1 MGRRAGHRSP
11 NRPAGTRARQPAR
24 PAERALRRAGDTRRS
39 RLRRRRA
46 GHDDDSRSREPEA
59 VTGRLRAY
67 VVDDE
72 PGALKQVVQSLKSTG
87 RVDVVGT
94 ATCAETALVEVPTR
108 DVEALFLD
116 IHMPGMSG
124 FELLERMRTSAL
136 VVFVTAHDE
145 HALRAFEAAAIDYLL
160 KPVKR
165 ERLERTLDRLESRR
179 GDPGASVQAVLE
191 KLARHYPR
199 APAYAERIS
208 LDLGQQRTQLVEVAK
223 ISHFLAQGKGTVAVT
238 ASGSHLVDRA
248 LGELEERLDPRQFVR
263 IHRSAIVNLAWV
275 AEVQPELG
283 GRLTVKLKD
292 GPRTE
297 LQVARDRAR
306 AFRERMVL

>member
-1 MGRRAGHRSP
+1 M
-11 NRPAGTRARQPAR
+11 TV
-24 PAERALRRAGDTRRS
+24 
-39 RLRRRRA
+39 RLR
-46 GHDDDSRSREPEA
+46 
-59 VTGRLRAY
+59 VY

-87 RVDVVGT
+87 RVEVVGT
-94 ATCAETALVEVPTR
+94 ATTGETALAEVPAL
-108 DVEALFLD
+108 DVDALFLD
-116 IHMPGMSG
+116 IHMPGMTG
-124 FELLERMRTSAL
+124 FELLERLRTRAL

-145 HALRAFEAAAIDYLL
+145 HALRAFESAAIDYLL

-165 ERLERTLDRLESRR
+165 ERLERTLDRLESHR

-191 KLARHYPR
+191 KLARHYPHT
-199 APAYAERIS
+199 PAYAERIS
-208 LDLGQQRTQLVEVAK
+208 LDLGQQRTQLVEVTT
-223 ISHFLAQGKGTVAVT
+223 ISHFLAQGKGTLAVT

-275 AEVQPELG
+275 AEI
-283 GRLTVKLKD
+283 VKLKD

-306 AFRERMVL
+306 AFKERMVL

>member
-1 MGRRAGHRSP
+1 M
-11 NRPAGTRARQPAR
+11 TV
-24 PAERALRRAGDTRRS
+24 
-39 RLRRRRA
+39 RLR
-46 GHDDDSRSREPEA
+46 
-59 VTGRLRAY
+59 VY

-87 RVDVVGT
+87 RVEVVGT
-94 ATCAETALVEVPTR
+94 ATTGETALAEVPAR
-108 DVEALFLD
+108 DVDALFLD
-116 IHMPGMSG
+116 IHMPGMTG
-124 FELLERMRTSAL
+124 FELLERLRTRAL

-165 ERLERTLDRLESRR
+165 ERLERTLDRLESHR

-191 KLARHYPR
+191 KLARHYPHT
-199 APAYAERIS
+199 PAYAERIS
-208 LDLGQQRTQLVEVAK
+208 LDLGQPRTQLVEVTT
-223 ISHFLAQGKGTVAVT
+223 ISHFLAQGKGTLAVT

-283 GRLTVKLKD
+283 GRLIVKLKD

-306 AFRERMVL
+306 AFKERMVL

>member
-1 MGRRAGHRSP
+1 V
-11 NRPAGTRARQPAR
+11 TV
-24 PAERALRRAGDTRRS
+24 
-39 RLRRRRA
+39 RLR
-46 GHDDDSRSREPEA
+46 
-59 VTGRLRAY
+59 VY

-87 RVDVVGT
+87 RVEVVGT
-94 ATCAETALVEVPTR
+94 ATTGETALAEVPAR
-108 DVEALFLD
+108 DVDALFLD
-116 IHMPGMSG
+116 IHMPGMTG
-124 FELLERMRTSAL
+124 FELLERLRTRAL

-145 HALRAFEAAAIDYLL
+145 HALRAFESAAIDYLL

-165 ERLERTLDRLESRR
+165 ERLERTLDRLESHR

-191 KLARHYPR
+191 KLARHYPHT
-199 APAYAERIS
+199 PAYAERIS
-208 LDLGQQRTQLVEVAK
+208 LDLGQQRTQLVEVTT
-223 ISHFLAQGKGTVAVT
+223 ISHFLAQGKGTLAVT

-283 GRLTVKLKD
+283 GRLIVKLKD

-306 AFRERMVL
+306 AFKERMVL

>member
-1 MGRRAGHRSP
+1 
-11 NRPAGTRARQPAR
+11 
-24 PAERALRRAGDTRRS
+24 
-39 RLRRRRA
+39 
-46 GHDDDSRSREPEA
+46 

-67 VVDDE
+67 VVDVE

-87 RVDVVGT
+87 RVEVVGT
-94 ATCAETALVEVPTR
+94 ATAGETALAEVPAC
-108 DVEALFLD
+108 DVDALFLD
-116 IHMPGMSG
+116 IHMPGMTG
-124 FELLERMRTSAL
+124 FELLERLQTRAL

-179 GDPGASVQAVLE
+179 DDPGASVQAVLE

-199 APAYAERIS
+199 APVYADRIS
-208 LDLGQQRTQLVEVAK
+208 VDLGQQRTQLVEVAK
-223 ISHFLAQGKGTVAVT
+223 ISHFLAQGKGTLAVT

-263 IHRSAIVNLAWV
+263 IHRSAIVNLQWV

-283 GRLTVKLKD
+283 GRLVVKLKD
-292 GPRTE
+292 GARTE

-306 AFRERMVL
+306 AFKERMVL

>member
-1 MGRRAGHRSP
+1 MTA
-11 NRPAGTRARQPAR
+11 
-24 PAERALRRAGDTRRS
+24 
-39 RLRRRRA
+39 
-46 GHDDDSRSREPEA
+46 
-59 VTGRLRAY
+59 RLRAY

-87 RVDVVGT
+87 RVEVVGT
-94 ATCAETALVEVPTR
+94 ATAAQTALIEIPAR
-108 DVEALFLD
+108 EVEALFLD
-116 IHMPGMSG
+116 IHMPGMTG
-124 FELLERMRTSAL
+124 FELLERLRTRAL

-145 HALRAFEAAAIDYLL
+145 HALRAFESAAIDYLL

-165 ERLERTLDRLESRR
+165 ERLERTLDRLESHR

-191 KLARHYPR
+191 KLARHYPHT
-199 APAYAERIS
+199 PAYAERIS

-223 ISHFLAQGKGTVAVT
+223 ISHFLAQGKGTLAVT

-283 GRLTVKLKD
+283 GRLIVKLKD

-297 LQVARDRAR
+297 LQVSRDRAR
-306 AFRERMVL
+306 AFKERMVL

>member
-1 MGRRAGHRSP
+1 M
-11 NRPAGTRARQPAR
+11 TV
-24 PAERALRRAGDTRRS
+24 
-39 RLRRRRA
+39 RLR
-46 GHDDDSRSREPEA
+46 
-59 VTGRLRAY
+59 VY

-87 RVDVVGT
+87 RVEVVGT
-94 ATCAETALVEVPTR
+94 ATTGETALAEVPAR
-108 DVEALFLD
+108 DVDALFLD
-116 IHMPGMSG
+116 IHMPGMTG
-124 FELLERMRTSAL
+124 FELLERLRTRAL

-165 ERLERTLDRLESRR
+165 ERLERTLDRLESHR

-191 KLARHYPR
+191 KLARHYPHT
-199 APAYAERIS
+199 PAYAERIS
-208 LDLGQQRTQLVEVAK
+208 LDLGQQRTQLVEVTT
-223 ISHFLAQGKGTVAVT
+223 ISHFLAQGKGTLAVT

-283 GRLTVKLKD
+283 GRLIVKLKD

-306 AFRERMVL
+306 AFKERMVL